1 VSTGSPREASPD
13 ASVPLEGG
21 IDLDVRELQPEDVHG
36 LRRLHARLSQK
47 SRYRRFM
54 TATPRLSERSL
65 AYLVDVDHA
74 GREALVAEVGGEIL
88 AEARYHR
95 APGST
100 DAEIAVVVEDAW
112 QRRGI
117 GRILVERLAD
127 RARRRGVRAFT
138 GSMLAENVPAAAGLR
153 ALFPDATL
161 KLQGPE
167 LVFRAPLCPARSTA
181 IRPEH
186 PDPSAS
192 RWGSG
197 SAA

>member
-1 VSTGSPREASPD
+1 VSTGPPRWAPPD
-13 ASVPLEGG
+13 ASVPLAGT
-21 IDLDVRELQPEDVHG
+21 DVVVREMRPEDVHR
-36 LRRLHARLSQK
+36 LRRLHARLSPK

-54 TATPRLSERSL
+54 TATPRLPERSL
-65 AYLVDVDHA
+65 VYLVDVDHV
-74 GREALVAEVGGEIL
+74 GREALVAEMGGEIL

-95 APGST
+95 AAGST

-127 RARRRGVRAFT
+127 RARRRGIRAFT
-138 GSMLAENVPAAAGLR
+138 GSMLAENVPAATGLR

-161 KLQGPE
+161 QLQGPE
-167 LVFRAPLCPARSTA
+167 LVFRAPLCPARPTV
-181 IRPEH
+181 IRAEH
-186 PDPSAS
+186 PDRSAS